1 MTHPTTGDDLLTT
14 GQAADILG
22 TTARHVVNLCL
33 RGELPYTLAGTHR
46 RVRRADVG
54 ALAARSP
61 ANRGGPLTDD
71 QLRSLWLHRA
81 AAGHVAAEPA
91 RSLEITRSAIQRSL
105 ARDPDGARWLRAWL
119 DLIDRGPEA
128 VMRTMTSTDPL
139 ARELRQNSPFLAL
152 LAPGERRAILAA
164 FREARAAGTIGR

>member
-1 MTHPTTGDDLLTT
+1 MTNPPTDDDLLTT
-14 GQAADILG
+14 GQAAGVLG

-46 RVRRADVG
+46 RVRRGDV
-54 ALAARSP
+54 AAFAARAA
-61 ANRGGPLTDD
+61 ANRGGPLTAD

-81 AAGHVAAEPA
+81 AAGHLAAEPE
-91 RSLEITRSAIQRSL
+91 RSLEIARAAIARSF
-105 ARDPDGARWLRAWL
+105 AREPDGSRWLRGWL
-119 DLIDRGPEA
+119 DLINRGPEA

-152 LAPGERRAILAA
+152 LGTDERRAILAA
-164 FREARAAGTIGR
+164 FRAARAAGTIGR